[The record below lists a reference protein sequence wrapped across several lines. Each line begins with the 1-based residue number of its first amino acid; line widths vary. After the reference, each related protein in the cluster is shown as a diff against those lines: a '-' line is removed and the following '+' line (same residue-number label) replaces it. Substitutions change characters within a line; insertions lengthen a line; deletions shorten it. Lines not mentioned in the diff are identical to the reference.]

1 MPDPNTDMMTS
12 FLNANYIRAEDLQE
26 NVLLEKIICEVKS
39 KDFDE
44 DGEVVTKPVIAF
56 EDGSQLVLN
65 QTRLRVLLGAY
76 GPNANNWLGKTIT
89 ISRGK
94 TPYAGKPVPCV
105 VIEPI
110 LAARIAAA
118 KASEPP
124 ARISRRRK
132 AAAPVETVAAATPI
146 DDDIPF

>member
-65 QTRLRVLLGAY
+65 QTRLRVLIGAH
-76 GPNANNWLGKTIT
+76 GPNANN
-89 ISRGK
+89 
-94 TPYAGKPVPCV
+94 
-105 VIEPI
+105 
-110 LAARIAAA
+110 LARQDDYNQSWKNTVRRQARAV
-118 KASEPP
+118 
-124 ARISRRRK
+124 RRY
-132 AAAPVETVAAATPI
+132 
-146 DDDIPF
+146 